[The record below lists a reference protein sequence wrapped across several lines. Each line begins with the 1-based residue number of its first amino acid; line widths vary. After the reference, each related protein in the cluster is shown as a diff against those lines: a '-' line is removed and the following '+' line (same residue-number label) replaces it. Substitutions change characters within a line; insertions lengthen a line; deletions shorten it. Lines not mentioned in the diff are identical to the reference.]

1 MNVHTGPQ
9 GASRD
14 IFVVDEYTTDTE
26 PLKEH
31 NTDEYGDNG
40 A

>member
-1 MNVHTGPQ
+1 MCTPARKEH
-9 GASRD
+9 ARH
-14 IFVVDEYTTDTE
+14 IRRIDEYITDTE